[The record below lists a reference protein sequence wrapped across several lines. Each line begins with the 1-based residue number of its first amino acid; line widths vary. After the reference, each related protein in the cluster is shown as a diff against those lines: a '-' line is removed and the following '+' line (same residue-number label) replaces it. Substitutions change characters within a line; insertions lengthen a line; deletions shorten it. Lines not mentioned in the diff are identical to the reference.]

1 MPLQDVIKNDQRIFF
16 NANDFATP
24 AVYTPQSGAARNINI
39 KITDE
44 VDEVFETGTADL
56 DFDVLTILIAA
67 DDTTGVAVVSEM
79 GRPGAGDTL
88 VIPTNSSP
96 VWYVR
101 KNRTRAA
108 DSKMG
113 KHRLLIAN
121 SQAVL
126 EDLV

>member
-24 AVYTPQSGAARNINI
+24 AVYTPQGGAARNINI

-56 DFDVLTILIAA
+56 DFDALTILIAA

-88 VIPTNSSP
+88 VIPTNASP
-96 VWYVR
+96 TWYVR
-101 KNRTRAA
+101 KIMTRAA

-113 KHRLLIAN
+113 KHRLLITN